1 MRKTRVSEYFLQ
13 SKAIL
18 SALGVILSVLVLPAP
33 VEAEAQTVNRHA
45 GYYYPHPQTQERY
58 RARVPIVQEADR
70 RTRVAFTTGL
80 TTQMLG
86 APSAPRFA
94 IFAKGDRA
102 EKLIIVGL
110 TDDAFN
116 TIYRLRALLAM
127 LTAYSRSTP
136 AFQGHP
142 YPENLTFLDLI
153 YLIGFEEVTVSNGRD
168 VAHRIELE
176 DPAQN

>member
-1 MRKTRVSEYFLQ
+1 MKQQSMMSLLLATILLGTTSFLASPALADAQ
-13 SKAIL
+13 S
-18 SALGVILSVLVLPAP
+18 
-33 VEAEAQTVNRHA
+33 VNRHA
-45 GYYYPHPQTQERY
+45 GYYYPHPQTTERY
-58 RARVPIVQEADR
+58 SARVPIVQEADR

-80 TTQMLG
+80 TTQMLSS
-86 APSAPRFA
+86 PSAPRFA
-94 IFAKGDRA
+94 IFAKGDLA

-153 YLIGFEEVTVSNGRD
+153 YLIGFEQVTISNGRD
-168 VAHRIELE
+168 IAHQIML
-176 DPAQN
+176 DPPQRLQ